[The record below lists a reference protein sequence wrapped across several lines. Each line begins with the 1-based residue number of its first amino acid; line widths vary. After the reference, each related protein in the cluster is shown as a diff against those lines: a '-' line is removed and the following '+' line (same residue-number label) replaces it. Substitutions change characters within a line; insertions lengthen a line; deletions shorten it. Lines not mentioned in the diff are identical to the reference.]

1 MFEEDTD
8 ITKVNVALFADKAKE
23 FWLEWRSN
31 GKNRRLKIQAPSR
44 ISRESFL
51 LAMGIASFDGKH
63 SELNTKAALFKPSAE
78 IKEGQG
84 QRCNEDDLVQNF
96 EELEEI
102 PGDNALDEPIIDKE
116 GRHQT
121 TTPPINHNLSAG
133 MNETPNSAWTRVET
147 ELYEDI
153 LQLQNKLDG
162 KNKDVSDLKDQVL
175 KLNDEIKTERKF
187 HSETKKDLLISRK
200 HIETLQSDLRRSKED
215 QSKHLATYEKQK
227 QKHMEEIHD
236 FEKSVKA
243 LANEKAVLKAAVEA
257 R

>member
-1 MFEEDTD
+1 
-8 ITKVNVALFADKAKE
+8 
-23 FWLEWRSN
+23 
-31 GKNRRLKIQAPSR
+31 
-44 ISRESFL
+44 
-51 LAMGIASFDGKH
+51 MGIASFDGKH
-63 SELNTKAALFKPSAE
+63 SELNTKAALFTPSTE
-78 IKEGQG
+78 IKEEQEK
-84 QRCNEDDLVQNF
+84 RCDEDDLVQTF
-96 EELEEI
+96 EEVAEI
-102 PGDNALDEPIIDKE
+102 PVDNALDEPIIDKE
-116 GRHQT
+116 GRQRT

-133 MNETPNSAWTRVET
+133 TNETPNSAWTRVET

-162 KNKDVSDLKDQVL
+162 KNKDVLDLKDEIL
-175 KLNDEIKTERKF
+175 KLQTERKF

-227 QKHMEEIHD
+227 QKHMEELLD

>member
-1 MFEEDTD
+1 
-8 ITKVNVALFADKAKE
+8 
-23 FWLEWRSN
+23 
-31 GKNRRLKIQAPSR
+31 
-44 ISRESFL
+44 
-51 LAMGIASFDGKH
+51 MGIASFDGKH
-63 SELNTKAALFKPSAE
+63 SELNTKAALFTPSTE
-78 IKEGQG
+78 IKEEQEK
-84 QRCNEDDLVQNF
+84 RCDEDDLVQTF
-96 EELEEI
+96 EEVAEI
-102 PGDNALDEPIIDKE
+102 PVDNALDEPIIDKE
-116 GRHQT
+116 GRQQT

-133 MNETPNSAWTRVET
+133 TNETPNSAWTRVET

-162 KNKDVSDLKDQVL
+162 KNKDVLDLKDEIL
-175 KLNDEIKTERKF
+175 KLQTERKF

-227 QKHMEEIHD
+227 QKHMEEILD

>member
-1 MFEEDTD
+1 
-8 ITKVNVALFADKAKE
+8 
-23 FWLEWRSN
+23 
-31 GKNRRLKIQAPSR
+31 
-44 ISRESFL
+44 
-51 LAMGIASFDGKH
+51 MGIASFDGKH
-63 SELNTKAALFKPSAE
+63 SELNTKAALFTPSIE
-78 IKEGQG
+78 IKEEQEK
-84 QRCNEDDLVQNF
+84 RCHEDDLVQTF
-96 EELEEI
+96 EEVAEI
-102 PGDNALDEPIIDKE
+102 PVDNALDEPIIDKE
-116 GRHQT
+116 GRQQT

-133 MNETPNSAWTRVET
+133 TNETPNSAWTRVET

-162 KNKDVSDLKDQVL
+162 KNKDVLDLKDEIL
-175 KLNDEIKTERKF
+175 KLQTERKF

-227 QKHMEEIHD
+227 QKHMEEILD